1 MARAELTSARIYD
14 PVLRLLHGVNALLVF
29 LLLISGLVTLFSE
42 PGALSARLHVWHGW
56 LGAALVVG
64 LLGRLAWGLSGP
76 MHARLAEMWQPRA
89 WREAA
94 ASRHFFQNPVA
105 YGHHPVASLAY
116 LAAYGLMAGLA
127 LSGLML
133 LAIKEGLGPFKGW
146 LAWHAAWLDP
156 LAPLHEIGAWT
167 MLGFVCLHFA
177 ALILHPLLHHVPVA
191 QSMLSGI
198 QYLPKQG
205 QR

>member
-1 MARAELTSARIYD
+1 MAHAELTSARIYD
-14 PVLRLLHGVNALLVF
+14 PVLRLLHGVNAF
-29 LLLISGLVTLFSE
+29 LITVLLITGFVPLFAE
-42 PGALSARLHVWHGW
+42 PGATSAWLHDWHGW

-76 MHARLAEMWQPRA
+76 MHARLITMWHPRA
-89 WREAA
+89 WHEAILT
-94 ASRHFFQNPVA
+94 RNLFQTPVA

-116 LAAYGLMAGLA
+116 LGAYGLMLGLA

-133 LAIKEGLGPFKGW
+133 LAIKDGLGPFKGW
-146 LAWHAAWLDP
+146 LAWHATWLDP
-156 LAPLHEIGAWT
+156 LLPLHEIGAWAL
-167 MLGFVCLHFA
+167 LGFVCLHFT

-205 QR
+205 RK